1 MKFIN
6 LHIIIAVILSI
17 SLTSCSTTPNEL
29 KIAERVMEVHPDSA
43 LHILQKLQPQ
53 KYSSNANRALY
64 GILLFQ
70 ALNKNYMS
78 MQPDSLIDFSIDYY
92 LKQNDKPR
100 LAMAYFY
107 RGRKLKYKTEY
118 EKASIEY
125 YKSIDNCNPNSDYLL
140 LGKIYEDLAAISHMQ
155 REYKESRK
163 KNQLAASFY
172 LKSGRTEFA
181 NKILVP
187 IGLTYLA
194 EKKYS
199 TARSYFKKVYSLSKD
214 SITIGITLNYLGS
227 SFLNTKQVDSA
238 LYYFR
243 KSLTYPSRGN
253 NLPLRHCSL
262 AEAFFN
268 IDQYDSATIYAMKSL
283 KCTGGNLFTRREGC
297 RVIANAAYNTG
308 DTKLMNI
315 YMSKYQE
322 YTDSIRTIESQ
333 TKATVIEQQHN
344 SKAKATVAKQNLTV
358 FTILLISSILLIVII
373 SVYLYHQSKLSKQEI
388 KNYKLELNSKQ
399 VFVNQS
405 ISNKIE
411 ELKSIQTETW
421 KQTQPA
427 DREKLSKELYNNA
440 LHIDNWDLFS
450 SDMNHAFNNIVDKLQ
465 TDHPTLSRK
474 EISWCCLHLLD
485 ISNTDR
491 VLLLETTTEGLYKLK
506 QRVAQKLNLINTKEL
521 DTYLRKTVAIRN

>member
-1 MKFIN
+1 MIRAFR
-6 LHIIIAVILSI
+6 LSFLI
-17 SLTSCSTTPNEL
+17 TCLSLAGCSNTPNEL
-29 KIAERVMEVHPDSA
+29 KIAEQVMEVHPDSA
-43 LHILQKLQPQ
+43 LHILQKLPKE
-53 KYSSNANRALY
+53 KYSSDANRALY

-70 ALNKNYMS
+70 ALDKNYMPL
-78 MQPDSLIDFSIDYY
+78 QPDSQINFSIDYY
-92 LKQNDKPR
+92 LKQEDKPR

-107 RGRKLKYKTEY
+107 RGRKLRYKTEY
-118 EKASIEY
+118 EKASTEY

-140 LGKIYEDLAAISHMQ
+140 LGKIYEDLAAISLTQ

-163 KNQLAASFY
+163 KNQLASSLY
-172 LKSGRTEFA
+172 HKVGRTEFA
-181 NKILVP
+181 CNTLIS

-194 EKKYS
+194 ENEHN
-199 TARSYFKKVYSLSKD
+199 TARSYFKKVYSLSTD
-214 SITIGITLNYLGS
+214 SFTIGIALNEIGISYY
-227 SFLNTKQVDSA
+227 NNKQYDSA
-238 LYYFR
+238 LYYYR
-243 KSLTYPSRGN
+243 KSLSYPSREN
-253 NLPLRHCSL
+253 ALPLRYYSL
-262 AEAFFN
+262 ANVFFN
-268 IDQYDSATIYAMKSL
+268 MDKYDSATIYAMKSL
-283 KCTGGNLFTRREGC
+283 KCAGGNLFLRRGC
-297 RVIANAAYNTG
+297 CRIIVNTAYNNG
-308 DTKLMNI
+308 DIKLMSK

-322 YTDSIRTIESQ
+322 CTDSVRVIESQ

-344 SKAKATVAKQNLTV
+344 SKAKATVAKQNLT
-358 FTILLISSILLIVII
+358 TLTLLLIVSILII
-373 SVYLYHQSKLSKQEI
+373 VIICMYLYKRSKLSKKEI
-388 KNYKLELNSKQ
+388 KNYKHELNSKQ
-399 VFVNQS
+399 VFVSQS
-405 ISNKIE
+405 MTTKIE
-411 ELKSIQTETW
+411 ELKSIQTETR
-421 KQTQPA
+421 KQAQPA

>member
-1 MKFIN
+1 MRFIT
-6 LHIIIAVILSI
+6 LRIIIATILTV

-29 KIAERVMEVHPDSA
+29 KIAEQVMEVHPDSA
-43 LHILQKLQPQ
+43 LHILQRLPQ
-53 KYSSNANRALY
+53 EKYCSEANRALY

-70 ALNKNYMS
+70 ALDKNYMS
-78 MQPDSLIDFSIDYY
+78 LQPDSLIDFSIDYY
-92 LKQNDKPR
+92 LKQENKPR

-140 LGKIYEDLAAISHMQ
+140 LGKIYGDLAIISLYQ
-155 REYKESRK
+155 EGFKEARK
-163 KNQLAASFY
+163 KNQLAASFFTKAGKPELAYNTLAYIGFAY
-172 LKSGRTEFA
+172 LS
-181 NKILVP
+181 
-187 IGLTYLA
+187 
-194 EKKYS
+194 EKKYV

-214 SITIGITLNYLGS
+214 SITIGMTLNYLGS
-227 SFLNTKQVDSA
+227 SFLNTKQFDSA
-238 LYYFR
+238 IYYFR

-253 NLPLRHCSL
+253 NLPLRYCSL

-268 IDQYDSATIYAMKSL
+268 IEQYDSTTIYAMKSL

-308 DTKLMNI
+308 DKKLMNK

-322 YTDSIRTIESQ
+322 YTDSVRAIESQ

-344 SKAKATVAKQNLTV
+344 SKAKATVAKQNLTI
-358 FTILLISSILLIVII
+358 FTILLISSILFIVII
-373 SVYLYHQSKLSKQEI
+373 SVYLYHRSKLRKQEI
-388 KNYKLELNSKQ
+388 KNYRQELNSKQ
-399 VFVNQS
+399 VFVSQS
-405 ISNKIE
+405 ITTKIE
-411 ELKSIQTETW
+411 ELKSIQTETR

-440 LHIDNWDLFS
+440 LHIDDWDLFS
-450 SDMNHAFNNIVDKLQ
+450 SEMNHAFNNIVSKLE

-474 EISWCCLHLLD
+474 EICWCCLHLLD

-521 DTYLRKTVAIRN
+521 DIYLRNIVAIRN